1 MEATDSI
8 FYIAIL
14 IISVVVHEISHGFMA
29 ECFGD
34 RTARY
39 AGRLTL
45 NPIRHL
51 DLFGSIIL
59 PILLVLS
66 HSPFLFGWA
75 KPVPYNPNNL
85 SNRKTGTLA
94 IAVAGVLSNFFIA
107 VIFGIIIRLTV
118 NLSLPT
124 GFYFI
129 TSIIVA
135 VNLALGIFNLIPIP
149 PLDGSKIL
157 FSLLPFSFRES
168 ISFFERYSL
177 VLLLVFIIFF
187 VGYLYPI
194 LSFLF
199 HLITG
204 FAI

>member
-59 PILLVLS
+59 PILLVWS

-107 VIFGIIIRLTV
+107 VIFGIIIR
-118 NLSLPT
+118 SL
-124 GFYFI
+124 
-129 TSIIVA
+129 IVLPLNYYYA
-135 VNLALGIFNLIPIP
+135 IPIWTGMTAQQAISAIP
-149 PLDGSKIL
+149 WWVIAGFNAIQGVLDV
-157 FSLLPFSFRES
+157 
-168 ISFFERYSL
+168 
-177 VLLLVFIIFF
+177 VLAWILVFRFR
-187 VGYLYPI
+187 L
-194 LSFLF
+194 
-199 HLITG
+199 HR
-204 FAI
+204 FANWT